1 MPHQILSLK
10 TYLEKTRPQLKRKN
24 GWQSFCLFPVKKTG
38 DMLARILSLVKKLHP
53 DITSSR
59 QLRASVIMGW
69 LKTNNIRQ
77 TQFMA
82 GHKNIQS
89 TEKYR
94 RQDTTGL
101 ARQLELFHPLE

>member
-1 MPHQILSLK
+1 M
-10 TYLEKTRPQLKRKN
+10 
-24 GWQSFCLFPVKKTG
+24 V
-38 DMLARILSLVKKLHP
+38 ARILSCVRKLYP
-53 DITSSR
+53 EISSSR

-77 TQFMA
+77 TQYMA

-94 RQDTTGL
+94 RQDTTDL